1 VTTGGGRAFPASCSS
16 RALLTGRAATA
27 PVGAK
32 GDRAHKALAEFVGTA
47 LLVAAIVGSGI
58 AAQRLSPHQTGLE
71 LLENTLATA
80 AALTAI
86 ILVIGPVSGAH
97 LNPVITLVDRLFG
110 GVSTRDA
117 ASYIAAQLAGGIT
130 GATVANVMFGDAAV
144 TLSAHHRASGPHL
157 FAEAVATFGLVLV
170 VFGLARA
177 GRAHLTPFAVGLYIA
192 AAYWFTSST
201 SFANPAVTLARM
213 CSNTFS
219 GIAPGSV
226 ASFVGLEVV
235 GGLLGASCVAVL
247 YPQVRRDGRNAVIP
261 HEKAA

>member
-1 VTTGGGRAFPASCSS
+1 M
-16 RALLTGRAATA
+16 
-27 PVGAK
+27 
-32 GDRAHKALAEFVGTA
+32 
-47 LLVAAIVGSGI
+47 LVAAIVGSGI
-58 AAQRLSPHQTGLE
+58 AAQHLSPHQTGLE

-117 ASYIAAQLAGGIT
+117 ASYVAAQLAGGIT
-130 GATVANVMFGDAAV
+130 GATAANVMFGDAAV
-144 TLSAHHRASGPHL
+144 SLSAHHRASGPHL

-201 SFANPAVTLARM
+201 SFANPAVTPRADVLEHVLRHRARI
-213 CSNTFS
+213 
-219 GIAPGSV
+219 GRP
-226 ASFVGLEVV
+226 
-235 GGLLGASCVAVL
+235 
-247 YPQVRRDGRNAVIP
+247 VRRPRGRRWPSRRVVRCRSLP
-261 HEKAA
+261 PGPPRRPKCRHPP

>member
-1 VTTGGGRAFPASCSS
+1 MTTGGGRPHLVNQSPRAFF
-16 RALLTGRAATA
+16 TGQAATA
-27 PVGAK
+27 PAGAK
-32 GDRAHKALAEFVGTA
+32 GDLARKALAEFVGTA
-47 LLVAAIVGSGI
+47 FLLAAIVGSGI
-58 AAQRLSPHQTGLE
+58 AAQHLSPHQTGLE

-86 ILVIGPVSGAH
+86 ILAVGPVSGAH
-97 LNPVITLVDRLFG
+97 LNPVITLVDRIFG
-110 GVSTRDA
+110 GVSTRGA

-130 GATVANVMFGDAAV
+130 GAVAANAMFGDAAV
-144 TLSAHHRASGPHL
+144 SLSTHHRASGPHL

-170 VFGLARA
+170 VFGLSRA
-177 GRAHLTPFAVGLYIA
+177 GRAQFTPFAVGLYIA

-226 ASFVGLEVV
+226 APFVGLEVV

-247 YPQVRRDGRNAVIP
+247 YPRVRRDGRDVVIP
-261 HEKAA
+261 REEAA

>member
-1 VTTGGGRAFPASCSS
+1 VTTGGGRQHLAIRSPRAFVTGQAAAAPA
-16 RALLTGRAATA
+16 
-27 PVGAK
+27 GAK
-32 GDRAHKALAEFVGTA
+32 GDAARKALAEFVGTA
-47 LLVAAIVGSGI
+47 FLVAAIVGSGI
-58 AAQRLSPHQTGLE
+58 AAQRLSPHQAGLE

-86 ILVIGPVSGAH
+86 ILAVGPVSGAH

-110 GVSTRDA
+110 GVSARDA
-117 ASYIAAQLAGGIT
+117 ASYVAAQLAGGIT
-130 GATVANVMFGDAAV
+130 GAIVANAMFGDAAV
-144 TLSAHHRASGPHL
+144 SLSTHHRASGPHL

-177 GRAHLTPFAVGLYIA
+177 GRAHFTPFAVGLYIA

-201 SFANPAVTLARM
+201 SFANPAVALARM

-226 ASFVGLEVV
+226 APFVGLEVV

-247 YPQVRRDGRNAVIP
+247 YPQVRRDSRDAVIP
-261 HEKAA
+261 REEAA